1 MITVAAT
8 AANTTTTISTLLAIA
23 TSFLLLLITSSP
35 TTPKSSNYHTL
46 FLSTSLSTN
55 VSISNHLQALTHR
68 PHIASSE
75 ANSQAANYVL
85 KVFTSS
91 NIPSHMASYHVLL
104 SYPLSRSL
112 LLTTTPQEPPFS
124 FSLKQEPYKS
134 DPYAAVSGEVVPTFH
149 AYAKSGTAEGPAVY
163 VNYGR
168 VEDYLSLRKKMG
180 VNVSGCVVL
189 ARYGK
194 IFRGDIVKNAYD
206 EGAVGVVVYS
216 DRKDYGGGGDDGGR
230 WFPDGKW
237 LPPSGVQ
244 VGSVYQGT
252 GDPSTPGWASSGGD
266 GECERLT
273 KEEVEKEGDVPLI
286 PSLPVSGADGEKI
299 LRSIGG
305 PVAEHDW
312 QGSKD
317 APTYRVGP
325 GPGILNLTF
334 KGQENIAS
342 IQNVI
347 GVIEGA
353 EEPDRYVI
361 LGNHRD
367 VWTFGAVDPNS
378 GTAAL
383 LEIAQRFGKLQK
395 QGWKPRRTIILCNWD
410 AEEYGLIG
418 STEWVEENREL
429 LASRA
434 VAYLNSDCAVGGA
447 GFNAMATPQLDE
459 LIKKATQQVTDPDNS
474 SQSLYEAWTSSGTSP
489 LIGRLGGGGS
499 DYKPFVQH
507 VGIPS
512 IDLAFGGD
520 TADYPVYHSLYDDF
534 IWMQKFGDPM
544 FHRHVAAASVW
555 GLVALWLADE
565 EFLHFDY
572 QSYAK
577 ELQLNVKNLE
587 DEISNKDI
595 NLSPILKSIKEL
607 EKAAININ
615 DQRKE
620 IEASKGWRTWKEYQ
634 MKVRD
639 VNDRLMMAERAFT
652 DRDGLLGMTWHKHLI
667 YGPIKNN
674 DYGSQSFPGIGDA
687 VRVAKNLQTAES
699 WHRVQ
704 HEIWRVSR
712 VIKHASL
719 VLIGQLT

>member
-46 FLSTSLSTN
+46 FLSTSLSSN
-55 VSISNHLQALTHR
+55 VSISNHLQALTHS

-91 NIPSHMASYHVLL
+91 NVPSHMASYHVLL

-124 FSLKQEPYKS
+124 FSLKQEPYKG

-149 AYAKSGTAEGPAVY
+149 AYAKSGTAEGPVVY

-216 DRKDYGGGGDDGGR
+216 DRKDYGGGDDDGGR
-230 WFPDGKW
+230 WFPDSKW

-367 VWTFGAVDPNS
+367 AWTFGAVDPNS

-489 LIGRLGGGGS
+489 LIIQYTTHCMMISSGCRNLE
-499 DYKPFVQH
+499 
-507 VGIPS
+507 I
-512 IDLAFGGD
+512 LC
-520 TADYPVYHSLYDDF
+520 F
-534 IWMQKFGDPM
+534 IGM
-544 FHRHVAAASVW
+544 
-555 GLVALWLADE
+555 
-565 EFLHFDY
+565 
-572 QSYAK
+572 
-577 ELQLNVKNLE
+577 LQLNVKNLE

-607 EKAAININ
+607 EKAAIKIN

-667 YGPIKNN
+667 YGPTKNN

-704 HEIWRVSR
+704 HEVWRVSR